1 MRREAGK
8 QRESPCVLETF
19 ARLSLLELFT
29 SGIGSAWGVLA
40 AVKFFAGPFLPQIQ
54 EMNLLSIYYL
64 AVGLA
69 IIHLIDSLIPRRT
82 DPRS

>member
-1 MRREAGK
+1 MRREAGR
-8 QRESPCVLETF
+8 QREAPCVFENL
-19 ARLSLLELFT
+19 ARPSLLELFT

-40 AVKFFAGPFLPQIQ
+40 AMKFFAGPFIPQIQ

-69 IIHLIDSLIPRRT
+69 IIHLIDGLIPRRT
-82 DPRS
+82 APRS